1 MLMKARIQ
9 AKFEKFSKQK
19 DNSRKL
25 LENYKSWGDPC
36 VSAGELQTS
45 LLAKSEIQDRIV
57 KVDLAYFSQTHK
69 YGMIAGHFCLS
80 FTKYQMRSG
89 LKTWC
94 FFFQKEIIPVNL
106 DVSYDYQR
114 RHQEN
119 QERCNNFTIRDKWFV
134 HSCLGCWWK
143 IALVSWLSKHCTEN
157 NIFFFRTPWKDGLS
171 KQIAL
176 EHDLSCIIVKD
187 NISFFRKYDL
197 TP

>member
-9 AKFEKFSKQK
+9 AKFEKFNKQK

-25 LENYKSWGDPC
+25 LENYKSWADPC

-89 LKTWC
+89 LKT
-94 FFFQKEIIPVNL
+94 
-106 DVSYDYQR
+106 
-114 RHQEN
+114 
-119 QERCNNFTIRDKWFV
+119 
-134 HSCLGCWWK
+134 
-143 IALVSWLSKHCTEN
+143 
-157 NIFFFRTPWKDGLS
+157 
-171 KQIAL
+171 
-176 EHDLSCIIVKD
+176 
-187 NISFFRKYDL
+187 
-197 TP
+197 